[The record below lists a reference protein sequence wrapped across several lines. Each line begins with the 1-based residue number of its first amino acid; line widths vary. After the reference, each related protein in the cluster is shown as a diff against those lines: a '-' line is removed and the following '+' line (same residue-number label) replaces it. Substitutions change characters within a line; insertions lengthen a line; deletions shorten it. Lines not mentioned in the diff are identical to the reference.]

1 MKKII
6 ALLLAAVMLLGL
18 AACGGTETPK
28 GTEAPAGT
36 TAPAGT
42 ENTEKEETA
51 FKVGAIYINS
61 KNDTAGYTFAHHSG
75 IVAAMKKLGLNPD
88 TLAGYRPWDCKELDM
103 TE

>member
-6 ALLLAAVMLLGL
+6 ALLLAAVMLMSL
-18 AACGGTETPK
+18 AACGSAETPN
-28 GTEAPAGT
+28 GGNNGEG
-36 TAPAGT
+36 G
-42 ENTEKEETA
+42 NEEVN

-88 TLAGYRPWDCKELDM
+88 TQLLI
-103 TE
+103 